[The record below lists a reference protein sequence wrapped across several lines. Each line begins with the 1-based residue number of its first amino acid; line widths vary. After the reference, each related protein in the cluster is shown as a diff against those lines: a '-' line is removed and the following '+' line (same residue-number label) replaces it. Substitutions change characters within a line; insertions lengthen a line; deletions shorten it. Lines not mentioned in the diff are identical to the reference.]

1 MAQAAAKNTR
11 RLTHAIAGAMCTPWT
26 SYGARQG
33 LADPA
38 SEPWFIWFN
47 EVLHLLPDLITLEN
61 SPLFPVHELFTKH
74 LQDTHYIIPI
84 IFGPED
90 HG

>member
-1 MAQAAAKNTR
+1 
-11 RLTHAIAGAMCTPWT
+11 
-26 SYGARQG
+26 
-33 LADPA
+33 
-38 SEPWFIWFN
+38 
-47 EVLHLLPDLITLEN
+47 
-61 SPLFPVHELFTKH
+61 LFPVHELFTKH